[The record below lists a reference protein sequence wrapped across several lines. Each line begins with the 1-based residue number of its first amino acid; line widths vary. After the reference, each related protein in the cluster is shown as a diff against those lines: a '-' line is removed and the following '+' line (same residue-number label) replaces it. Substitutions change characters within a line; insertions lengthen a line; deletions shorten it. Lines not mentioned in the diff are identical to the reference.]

1 MLKILT
7 LSTIGITAI
16 SGIIAVLLTSCK
28 PTMAVDVVREIQR
41 NLLIGSGKEM
51 QGQFI
56 IGYVRFA
63 QRLLREPPK
72 LSHKPS
78 DIDFEIAPAL
88 ADEVNLHTR
97 LSAKAEST
105 KLDSDA
111 IFDMPILIITGMGKM
126 RFSDVERSHLKTYLT
141 EKGGFLM
148 VDTRDSDFQQSF
160 RAELRNLFPNKML
173 QDITAVGQSWHE
185 INGQRFDADVLKLDG
200 RIAVFIPKNPRQWDF
215 RSLDINNPMAQFG
228 VNVVTYAVTN
238 SPMVERHEYTPVTL
252 TARKTDDGPA
262 LERSE
267 GIEVKAG
274 VVSHKVSDSGVLT
287 LTLVH
292 PDGHVV
298 AEQKQNMTVSSNK
311 LKEYK
316 VLLPKE
322 DEQWLGK
329 HRLKYSWKTNQ
340 YQYTGNVSL
349 GELIGELDTR
359 LLGQTQWYA
368 GSPASLRVIT
378 LNHTEQSPI
387 AGANV
392 NAQVVMKD
400 TGNVVANF
408 SGKTDDR
415 GTVEMRFN
423 APEDSKGLAELQV
436 KVDSSMGTDNVK
448 QEISI
453 VKTHKILLSTDKPL
467 YQPGQTIHIRSLAL
481 NATTLKPIGD
491 SHSPLEKGARGLS
504 LEVEDSKGNKVFK
517 YIADANKFG
526 IAAADFNLAD
536 EINMGRY
543 TVRAILGDV
552 IQEKKVTVDRYVL
565 PKFKIDFS
573 TDKDF
578 YSPAEKVKGELQAD
592 YFFGKPV
599 ADGKVTIKASKFDV
613 GFDEFAQVE
622 GKTDKNG
629 HYTFELNLPSHFVGQ
644 PLEQGN
650 TFVMFDISLVDGAEH
665 EEKITQN
672 RSVVKSPITI
682 VVIPESGDIV
692 PNVENIIYVMTT
704 YPDGKP
710 AQTTVEVESRE
721 SGLKSQTDSLGVATF
736 RIKPQTNTL
745 SLKVTAVDKQGNRA
759 ERKQDFQAE
768 TENTLLLRTNEA
780 LYKVGD
786 IIHAEVF
793 SAKQGGSVYI
803 DLIKSKQTILTKS
816 VEMENG
822 KGSVD
827 INLSEND
834 FGTLEIHAY
843 QITSGSNI
851 IRDTRIVYVD
861 SADDLNIGIT
871 ASKEVYLPGEE
882 AQLDFSV
889 TDPEGHPVLAAL
901 GIQVVDESVFAL
913 QEMQPGLEKVYFT
926 LEKELLK
933 PKYEV
938 HGYTMDSIVIEPIEQ
953 RERRQ
958 TAAKVL
964 LASIEQVRGEYSLNL
979 HTYEQKEQQYKE
991 ELQAKV
997 AVHAETIAEAMRK
1010 YYEKTKRPIESQD
1023 PLQTLVDER
1032 FLKSGDII
1040 DPWGA
1045 PFIIT
1050 YEGLHSLGPDGLL
1063 NTDDDI
1069 TMWHTAFGHGL
1080 GWMVEKEGRVDA
1092 LRFLGRGARGVQL
1105 KAARAVNGRAEFLMA
1120 REAPEAAPMVVTSIA
1135 EAKPESA
1142 AVEEAPRIRQYFPET
1157 LFVTPA
1163 LITDE
1168 KGKATLGVPMA
1179 DSITTWRLT
1188 SMASSLNGQLGSTT
1202 AGIRVFQDFFID
1214 IDLPVSLTQNDE
1226 VSIPIAIYNYL
1237 PSAQNIRLK
1246 LTQEPWFELIENS
1259 SERRITLQKDQ
1270 VSVVYYRLK
1279 VKDIGWHKLT
1289 MHAYGDKMSD
1299 AISRQIEVIPD
1310 GKEIRVSQSDRLE
1323 GEIERK
1329 IDIPA
1334 VAIDGAS
1341 KVLVKVYPGVFSQVM
1356 EGLENILQMPFGCF
1370 EQTSST
1376 TYPNIL
1382 ALEYM
1387 KVTKQTTPELQMKAE
1402 EYINL
1407 GYQRLLSFEVEGG
1420 GFSWFG
1426 DAPAN
1431 QVLTAYGLMEFHDMA
1446 QVHEV
1451 DPKLITRTQNWLVSR
1466 QQADG
1471 SWEPDKSYLHQ
1482 ESWGRIQNS
1491 KLLPT
1496 AYLIWAL
1503 LESVEGSSANSF
1515 QQNINKG
1522 VGYTR
1527 EHLAEADD
1535 AYTLAI
1541 IANAL
1546 VRADKNDDS
1555 THQVMEKLKNMA
1567 IEDKDT
1573 AHWESKISTITHS
1586 HGNSADVETT
1596 AMAVQA
1602 LLKYGRYSTL
1612 TKKVLTY
1619 LIRQKDS
1626 NGTWRGTQATI
1637 LALKAFLMSI
1647 GSTTEEVDATVR
1659 ILINGTE
1666 AEHLRITPEN
1676 SDVMRLVDLG
1686 QQTIEGINTVG
1697 LKLEGEGS
1705 LMYQIVGKFYL
1716 PWEAGEKPSI
1726 EPLSIDVVYDKR
1738 KLEKDDLVTCNVTVV
1753 NNKSATANMVL
1764 VDLGVPPGFEVQADD
1779 LAELVGSG
1787 EIKKFSLTSRQIII
1801 YFDKLIPKQPVE
1813 LKYRI
1818 RAKFPIKAKTR
1829 VSRVY
1834 EYYNP
1839 EVESFA
1845 EPVELVVTE

>member
-1 MLKILT
+1 
-7 LSTIGITAI
+7 
-16 SGIIAVLLTSCK
+16 
-28 PTMAVDVVREIQR
+28 
-41 NLLIGSGKEM
+41 
-51 QGQFI
+51 
-56 IGYVRFA
+56 
-63 QRLLREPPK
+63 
-72 LSHKPS
+72 
-78 DIDFEIAPAL
+78 
-88 ADEVNLHTR
+88 
-97 LSAKAEST
+97 
-105 KLDSDA
+105 
-111 IFDMPILIITGMGKM
+111 
-126 RFSDVERSHLKTYLT
+126 
-141 EKGGFLM
+141 
-148 VDTRDSDFQQSF
+148 
-160 RAELRNLFPNKML
+160 
-173 QDITAVGQSWHE
+173 
-185 INGQRFDADVLKLDG
+185 
-200 RIAVFIPKNPRQWDF
+200 
-215 RSLDINNPMAQFG
+215 
-228 VNVVTYAVTN
+228 
-238 SPMVERHEYTPVTL
+238 
-252 TARKTDDGPA
+252 
-262 LERSE
+262 
-267 GIEVKAG
+267 
-274 VVSHKVSDSGVLT
+274 
-287 LTLVH
+287 
-292 PDGHVV
+292 
-298 AEQKQNMTVSSNK
+298 
-311 LKEYK
+311 
-316 VLLPKE
+316 
-322 DEQWLGK
+322 
-329 HRLKYSWKTNQ
+329 
-340 YQYTGNVSL
+340 
-349 GELIGELDTR
+349 
-359 LLGQTQWYA
+359 
-368 GSPASLRVIT
+368 
-378 LNHTEQSPI
+378 
-387 AGANV
+387 
-392 NAQVVMKD
+392 
-400 TGNVVANF
+400 
-408 SGKTDDR
+408 
-415 GTVEMRFN
+415 
-423 APEDSKGLAELQV
+423 
-436 KVDSSMGTDNVK
+436 
-448 QEISI
+448 
-453 VKTHKILLSTDKPL
+453 
-467 YQPGQTIHIRSLAL
+467 
-481 NATTLKPIGD
+481 
-491 SHSPLEKGARGLS
+491 
-504 LEVEDSKGNKVFK
+504 
-517 YIADANKFG
+517 
-526 IAAADFNLAD
+526 
-536 EINMGRY
+536 
-543 TVRAILGDV
+543 
-552 IQEKKVTVDRYVL
+552 
-565 PKFKIDFS
+565 
-573 TDKDF
+573 
-578 YSPAEKVKGELQAD
+578 
-592 YFFGKPV
+592 
-599 ADGKVTIKASKFDV
+599 
-613 GFDEFAQVE
+613 
-622 GKTDKNG
+622 
-629 HYTFELNLPSHFVGQ
+629 
-644 PLEQGN
+644 
-650 TFVMFDISLVDGAEH
+650 
-665 EEKITQN
+665 
-672 RSVVKSPITI
+672 
-682 VVIPESGDIV
+682 
-692 PNVENIIYVMTT
+692 MTT
-704 YPDGKP
+704 YPDGKS
-710 AQTTVEVESRE
+710 AQTTVEVEHAASL
-721 SGLKSQTDSLGVATF
+721 LKSQTDSLGVATF
-736 RIKPQTNTL
+736 RIKPQTNNL

-759 ERKQDFQAE
+759 ERVQNFQTEA
-768 TENTLLLRTNEA
+768 ENTLLLRTDEA

-786 IIHAEVF
+786 VISAEVF
-793 SAKQGGSVYI
+793 SAKQSGSVYI

-816 VEMENG
+816 VEMTLTPALSQRERG
-822 KGSVD
+822 IGRGSVD
-827 INLSEND
+827 IHLSEND
-834 FGTLEIHAY
+834 FGTLQLHAY

-861 SADDLNIGIT
+861 SADDLNIGIS
-871 ASKEVYLPGEE
+871 ASKQVYLPGEE
-882 AQLDFSV
+882 AKLDFSV

-938 HGYTMDSIVIEPIEQ
+938 HGYTMDSIVMTSPPAPLHKLVERGDEV
-953 RERRQ
+953 ERRK

-979 HTYEQKEQQYKE
+979 RTYEQKAQQYKE
-991 ELQAKV
+991 GLQAKV
-997 AVHAETIAEAMRK
+997 AAYAETIAEAMRK
-1010 YYEKTKRPIESQD
+1010 YYDKTHRPIESPN

-1032 FLKSGDII
+1032 FLKSADVI

-1069 TMWHTAFGHGL
+1069 TMWHVAFGHGL

-1092 LRFLGRGARGVQL
+1092 LRFLGRRARGVQL
-1105 KAARAVNGRAEFLMA
+1105 KAARAVNGRVVEFLA
-1120 REAPEAAPMVVTSIA
+1120 REAPEAAPMAVTSIA
-1135 EAKPESA
+1135 EAIGSSKLESA

-1168 KGKATLGVPMA
+1168 KGKATLGIPMA

-1246 LTQEPWFELIENS
+1246 LTQEPWFELTEDS
-1259 SERRITLQKDQ
+1259 AERNITLQKDQ

-1289 MHAYGDKMSD
+1289 MHAYGDKMRD

-1334 VAIDGAS
+1334 TAIDGAS

-1382 ALEYM
+1382 AMEYM
-1387 KVTKQTTPELQMKAE
+1387 KVTKQTTPEIQMKAE

-1471 SWEPDKSYLHQ
+1471 SWEPDKSYLHR
-1482 ESWGRIQNS
+1482 EAWGRIQNS
-1491 KLLPT
+1491 RLLPT
-1496 AYLIWAL
+1496 AYIIWAL
-1503 LESVEGSSANSF
+1503 LESFGGNPH
-1515 QQNINKG
+1515 QQNIQKG
-1522 VGYTR
+1522 VGYIRT
-1527 EHLAEADD
+1527 HLAEADD

-1546 VRADKNDDS
+1546 VLFDRNDDS
-1555 THQVMEKLKNMA
+1555 THQVMEKLKDMA

-1586 HGNSADVETT
+1586 HGNSADIETT
-1596 AMAVQA
+1596 AMVVQA
-1602 LLKYGRYSTL
+1602 LLKYGKYSPL

-1626 NGTWRGTQATI
+1626 NGTWHGTQATI

-1647 GSTTEEVDATVR
+1647 GSTTEEVDASVK

-1666 AEHLRITPEN
+1666 AERLHITPEN

-1716 PWEAGEKPSI
+1716 PWEAGEKPAT
-1726 EPLSIDVVYDKR
+1726 ETLSIDVVYDKR

-1753 NNKSATANMVL
+1753 NNKPATANMVL
-1764 VDLGVPPGFEVQADD
+1764 VDLGVPPGFEIQADD

-1787 EIKKFSLTSRQIII
+1787 TIKKFSLTSRQIII
-1801 YFDKLIPKQPVE
+1801 YFDKLIPKQSVE

-1829 VSRVY
+1829 VSRIY

-1845 EPVELVVTE
+1845 QPVELVVTE

>member
-1 MLKILT
+1 MLKFLT
-7 LSTIGITAI
+7 LNEMGITAI
-16 SGIIAVLLTSCK
+16 CGIIAVLLTSCK
-28 PTMAVDVVREIQR
+28 TTMAVDVGGESQS
-41 NLLIGSGKEM
+41 NLLIGSGKNI
-51 QGQFI
+51 QGRFV
-56 IGYVRFA
+56 IGYA
-63 QRLLREPPK
+63 K
-72 LSHKPS
+72 LSHKPG

-88 ADEVNLHTR
+88 ADEVNLRTR
-97 LSAKAEST
+97 LSVTAEST

-111 IFDMPILIITGMGKM
+111 IFGMPIFIITGMGKI
-126 RFSDVERSHLKTYLT
+126 RFSDAEQSNLKTYLT

-148 VDTRDSDFQQSF
+148 VDAQDSDFQQSI
-160 RAELRNLFPNKML
+160 RSELRKLFPDKPL
-173 QDITAVGQSWHE
+173 QDITSVGQSKENWYE
-185 INGQRFDADVLKLDG
+185 INGQRFAADVLKLDG
-200 RIAVFIPKNPRQWDF
+200 RVAALIPKNMRQWDF
-215 RSLDINNPMAQFG
+215 RNLDINNPAAQFG
-228 VNVVTYAVTN
+228 VNVVTHAVTN
-238 SPMVERHEYTPVTL
+238 SPIVERHEYTPVTL
-252 TARKTDDGPA
+252 TAHKIEA
-262 LERSE
+262 

-274 VVSHKVSDSGVLT
+274 IISHKAKDLGVLT

-292 PDGHVV
+292 PDGGLV
-298 AEQKQNMTVSSNK
+298 AEQQKDLTVSNEK
-311 LKEYK
+311 VLEYK
-316 VLLPKE
+316 TVFPKQ
-322 DEQWLGK
+322 DNPGK
-329 HRLKYSWKTNQ
+329 HRMKYSWKTNQ
-340 YQYTGNVSL
+340 YKYAGNVSL

-359 LLGQTQWYA
+359 VLGQTQWYA
-368 GSPASLRVIT
+368 GSPASLRVIA
-378 LNHTEQSPI
+378 LNHTTQSPI
-387 AGANV
+387 RAVKV

-400 TGNVVANF
+400 KKSVVVNF
-408 SGKTDDR
+408 SGKTDNR

-423 APEDSKGLAELQV
+423 APENLEGSAELQV
-436 KVDSSMGTDNVK
+436 KVDSPMGTDNVK
-448 QEISI
+448 QDISI

-481 NATTLKPIGD
+481 NAATLKPIGD
-491 SHSPLEKGARGLS
+491 SQIT
-504 LEVEDSKGNKVFK
+504 LEVEDAKGNKVFK
-517 YIADANKFG
+517 YIADTDKFG

-536 EINMGRY
+536 EINMGTY
-543 TVRAILGDV
+543 TIRAILGEV
-552 IQEKKVTVDRYVL
+552 TQEKKVTIDRYVL
-565 PKFKIDFS
+565 PKFKLNFS

-578 YSPAEKVKGELQAD
+578 YSPAETVKGELQAD

-629 HYTFELNLPSHFVGQ
+629 HYTFELKLPSHFVGQ

-650 TFVMFDISLVDGAEH
+650 TFVMFDISVVDGAEH

-682 VVIPESGDIV
+682 VIIPESGDIV

-710 AQTTVEVESRE
+710 AETTVEVEQAS
-721 SGLKSQTDSLGVATF
+721 SLLKSRIQTDSLGVAVF
-736 RIKPQTNTL
+736 RVKPQTNAL

-759 ERKQDFQAE
+759 ERSQNFQAE
-768 TENTLLLRTNEA
+768 AENTLLLRTDEA

-786 IIHAEVF
+786 VIHAEVF
-793 SAKQGGSVYI
+793 SAKQAGSVYI

-816 VEMENG
+816 VEMKNG
-822 KGSVD
+822 RGLVD
-827 INLSEND
+827 IHLSEND
-834 FGTLEIHAY
+834 FGTLELHAY

-871 ASKEVYLPGEE
+871 ASKQVYLPGEE
-882 AQLDFSV
+882 AKLDFSV

-933 PKYEV
+933 PKYEI
-938 HGYTMDSIVIEPIEQ
+938 HGYTMDSIVIEPLEQ

-979 HTYEQKEQQYKE
+979 RTYEQKEQQYKE
-991 ELQAKV
+991 ELQTKV
-997 AVHAETIAEAMRK
+997 AACANTIAEAMRK
-1010 YYEKTKRPIESQD
+1010 YFEKTHRSIESQH

-1032 FLKSGDII
+1032 FLKPKDII

-1069 TMWHTAFGHGL
+1069 TVWHIAFANGL
-1080 GWMVEKEGRVDA
+1080 GWMVEKERRVDA
-1092 LRFLGRGARGVQL
+1092 EGFLRRGAGKGVRFK
-1105 KAARAVNGRAEFLMA
+1105 KAEVMNGKVQFLMA
-1120 REAPEAAPMVVTSIA
+1120 REAPEAAPMTVTSTALA
-1135 EAKPESA
+1135 EAKSDTI
-1142 AVEEAPRIRQYFPET
+1142 EAPRIRQYFPET

-1163 LITDE
+1163 LLTDE
-1168 KGKATLGVPMA
+1168 KGKATLGIPMA

-1237 PSAQNIRLK
+1237 PSEQNIRLK
-1246 LTQEPWFELIENS
+1246 LTQESWFELIEDGA
-1259 SERRITLQKDQ
+1259 ERQITLQKDQ
-1270 VSVVYYRLK
+1270 VSVMYYRLK
-1279 VKDIGWHKLT
+1279 VKEIGWHKLT

-1310 GKEIRVSQSDRLE
+1310 GKQFLISQSDRLE
-1323 GEIERK
+1323 SDVERK
-1329 IDIPA
+1329 IEIPA
-1334 VAIDGAS
+1334 AAIDGAS
-1341 KVLVKVYPGVFSQVM
+1341 KVLVKIYPGVFSQVM

-1382 ALEYM
+1382 ALNYM
-1387 KVTKQTTPELQMKAE
+1387 KVTKQSTPEVQMKAE

-1407 GYQRLLSFEVEGG
+1407 GYQRLLSFEVQGG

-1451 DPKLITRTQNWLVSR
+1451 DPKVIERTQNWLISR

-1471 SWEPDKSYLHQ
+1471 SWEPDKAYLHQ

-1496 AYLIWAL
+1496 AYIIWAL
-1503 LESVEGSSANSF
+1503 LESVKNTEANSPPF
-1515 QQNINKG
+1515 EKTGGISQQNINKG
-1522 VGYTR
+1522 VGYIR
-1527 EHLAEADD
+1527 AHLKEADD

-1546 VRADKNDDS
+1546 VRADKNDAS
-1555 THQVMEKLKNMA
+1555 TNEVMEKLKNMA

-1586 HGNSADVETT
+1586 HGDSANIETT
-1596 AMAVQA
+1596 AMAAQA
-1602 LLKYGRYSTL
+1602 LLKYGRYSAL
-1612 TKKVLTY
+1612 TNKVLTY

-1637 LALKAFLMSI
+1637 LALKALLMSI
-1647 GSTTEEVDATVR
+1647 GSMTEKVDATVK
-1659 ILINGTE
+1659 ILINGAE
-1666 AEHLRITPEN
+1666 AERLRITPEN
-1676 SDVMRLVDLG
+1676 SDVMRLVDLE
-1686 QQTIEGINTVG
+1686 QQTIEGFNTVQ
-1697 LKLEGEGS
+1697 LKLEGKGS

-1716 PWEAGEKPSI
+1716 PWKAGEKPEI

-1738 KLEKDDLVTCNVTVV
+1738 ELEKDDMVTCKVTVV
-1753 NNKSATANMVL
+1753 NNKPATANMVL
-1764 VDLGVPPGFEVQADD
+1764 VDLGIPPGFEVQTDG
-1779 LAELVGSG
+1779 LTELVESG
-1787 EIKKFSLTSRQIII
+1787 TIKKFNLTSRQIII
-1801 YFDKLIPKQPVE
+1801 YFDKLISKQPVE

-1845 EPVELVVTE
+1845 EPVELVVTD

>member
-1 MLKILT
+1 MLKFLT
-7 LSTIGITAI
+7 LSRIWITAI
-16 SGIIAVLLTSCK
+16 CGIIVVLFTSCK
-28 PTMAVDVVREIQR
+28 PTMAVNVDSEIQR

-51 QGQFI
+51 HGRFV
-56 IGYVRFA
+56 IGYA
-63 QRLLREPPK
+63 K
-72 LSHKPS
+72 ISHKPS

-88 ADEVNLHTR
+88 ADEINLRTR
-97 LSAKAEST
+97 LSATAEST

-111 IFDMPILIITGMGKM
+111 IFDMPIFIITGMGKM
-126 RFSDVERSHLKTYLT
+126 RFTNVAQLHLKTYLA

-148 VDTRDSDFQQSF
+148 VDARDSDFRQSILSV
-160 RAELRNLFPNKML
+160 LRKLFPDKPL
-173 QDITAVGQSWHE
+173 QDINAIGQSKDNWYE
-185 INGQRFDADVLKLDG
+185 INGRRFNADVLKLDG
-200 RIAVFIPKNPRQWDF
+200 RISTLIPRQMSRWEF
-215 RSLDINNPMAQFG
+215 RSLD
-228 VNVVTYAVTN
+228 VNSPTVEFCVNAVMYAVTN

-252 TARKTDDGPA
+252 TAYKTDD
-262 LERSE
+262 

-274 VVSHKVSDSGVLT
+274 VVSHKAKDFGVLT
-287 LTLVH
+287 LTLVNS
-292 PDGHVV
+292 DGNVV
-298 AEQKQNMTVSSNK
+298 AESRKDLFVSDK
-311 LKEYK
+311 RVEYK
-316 VLLPKE
+316 TLFPKQT
-322 DEQWLGK
+322 DKWLGK
-329 HRLKYSWKTNQ
+329 YRLKYLWQTNR
-340 YQYTGNVSL
+340 YQYVGNVSI

-359 LLGQTQWYA
+359 LLGQMQWYA
-368 GSPASLRVIT
+368 GGPASLRVIA
-378 LNHTEQSPI
+378 LNHTTQSPI
-387 AGANV
+387 AGAEV
-392 NAQVVMKD
+392 NAKVVMKVENPD
-400 TGNVVANF
+400 EDVIANF

-415 GTVEMRFN
+415 GTVQMRFN
-423 APEDSKGLAELQV
+423 APEDLEGEAELQV
-436 KVDSSMGTDNVK
+436 KVDSPMGTDEIK

-491 SHSPLEKGARGLS
+491 SQII

-517 YIADANKFG
+517 YVADTDKFG

-543 TVRAILGDV
+543 TVRAILGKV

-565 PKFKIDFS
+565 PKFNIDFK

-578 YSPAEKVKGELQAD
+578 YRPGEMVKGELQAD

-599 ADGKVTIKASKFDV
+599 SDGKVTIKASKFDV
-613 GFDEFAQVE
+613 SFDEFARVE

-629 HYTFELNLPSHFVGQ
+629 HYTFELNLPAHFVGQ

-650 TFVMFDISLVDGAEH
+650 TFVMFDISVIDGAEH

-710 AQTTVEVESRE
+710 AKTTIEVQNPHPSPLPEGEESQK
-721 SGLKSQTDSLGVATF
+721 LKSRTDSLGVATF

-745 SLKVTAVDKQGNRA
+745 SLKITAVDKQGNRA
-759 ERKQDFQAE
+759 ERVEDFQAE
-768 TENTLLLRTNEA
+768 AENTLLLRTNEA

-786 IIHAEVF
+786 VIHVQVF
-793 SAKQGGSVYI
+793 SAKRGGSVYI
-803 DLIKSKQTILTKS
+803 DVIKSKQTILTKS
-816 VEMENG
+816 LEVKNG
-822 KGSVD
+822 RGSVD
-827 INLSEND
+827 IHLSEND
-834 FGTLEIHAY
+834 FGTLELHAY

-871 ASKEVYLPGEE
+871 ASKQVYLPGEE
-882 AQLDFSV
+882 AQLDFSA
-889 TDPEGHPVLAAL
+889 TDREGHPVLAAL

-938 HGYTMDSIVIEPIEQ
+938 HGYTMDSIVMDALTSAFSQ
-953 RERRQ
+953 RERENRAERRR

-979 HTYEQKEQQYKE
+979 RTYERKEQQYKE

-997 AVHAETIAEAMRK
+997 STRADAIAEAMKK
-1010 YYEKTKRPIESQD
+1010 YFEKTKRPIESQN
-1023 PLQTLVDER
+1023 PLQTLVDEG
-1032 FLKSGDII
+1032 FLKPADIT

-1045 PFIIT
+1045 PLIIT
-1050 YEGLHSLGPDGLL
+1050 REGLHSLGPDGLL
-1063 NTDDDI
+1063 NTGDDVTVWRDFFRSGFRHPLLKLSDNARQGI
-1069 TMWHTAFGHGL
+1069 EVFM
-1080 GWMVEKEGRVDA
+1080 
-1092 LRFLGRGARGVQL
+1092 ARGVME
-1105 KAARAVNGRAEFLMA
+1105 AGIRPRAPVVKTVP
-1120 REAPEAAPMVVTSIA
+1120 APVVATSAKLA
-1135 EAKPESA
+1135 EAESA
-1142 AVEEAPRIRQYFPET
+1142 SIEEAPRIRRYFPET
-1157 LFVTPA
+1157 LLVTPA

-1168 KGKATLGVPMA
+1168 KGKATLSIPMA

-1188 SMASSLNGQLGSTT
+1188 SMASSLNGQLGSAT

-1237 PSAQNIRLK
+1237 PSKQNIRLE
-1246 LTQEPWFELIENS
+1246 LTQEPWFELVEES
-1259 SERRITLQKDQ
+1259 AERQITLQKDQ

-1299 AISRQIEVIPD
+1299 AILRQIEVIPD
-1310 GKEIRVSQSDRLE
+1310 GKEFHVSQSDRLE
-1323 GEIERK
+1323 SDVERK
-1329 IDIPA
+1329 IEIPVA
-1334 VAIDGAS
+1334 AIDGAS

-1356 EGLENILQMPFGCF
+1356 EGLENILRMPFGCF
-1370 EQTSST
+1370 EQTTAT

-1387 KVTKQTTPELQMKAE
+1387 KVTKQTTPEIQMKAE

-1426 DAPAN
+1426 NAPAN

-1446 QVHEV
+1446 RVHEV
-1451 DPKLITRTQNWLVSR
+1451 DPKVIERTQNWLISR

-1496 AYLIWAL
+1496 SYIIWAL
-1503 LESVEGSSANSF
+1503 LESFDGNPH
-1515 QQNINKG
+1515 QQNIKKG
-1522 VGYTR
+1522 VGYIR
-1527 EHLAEADD
+1527 AHLAEADD

-1546 VRADKNDDS
+1546 VRFDRNNAS
-1555 THQVMEKLKNMA
+1555 THEVMEKLKNMA
-1567 IEDKDT
+1567 IEDEDT

-1586 HGNSADVETT
+1586 HGNSADIETT

-1602 LLKYGRYSTL
+1602 LLKYGKYSLL
-1612 TKKVLTY
+1612 TKKALTY

-1637 LALKAFLMSI
+1637 LALKTLLMSV
-1647 GSTTEEVDATVR
+1647 GSATEEVDATVR
-1659 ILINGTE
+1659 ILINSAE
-1666 AEHLRITPEN
+1666 AERLRITPEN

-1686 QQTIEGINTVG
+1686 QQTIEGVNTVQ
-1697 LKLEGEGS
+1697 LKLEGEGG
-1705 LMYQIVGKFYL
+1705 LMYQVVGKFYM
-1716 PWEAGEKPSI
+1716 PWETGEKPAT
-1726 EPLSIDVVYDKR
+1726 EPLSIEVVYDKR
-1738 KLEKDDLVTCNVTVV
+1738 ELEKDDLITCNVTVV
-1753 NNKSATANMVL
+1753 NNKPATANMVI
-1764 VDLGVPPGFEVQADD
+1764 VDLGVPPGFEVQTDG
-1779 LAELVGSG
+1779 LTELVKSG
-1787 EIKKFSLTSRQIII
+1787 TIEKFSLTGRQIII
-1801 YFDKLIPKQPVE
+1801 YFDKLMPKQPVKLE
-1813 LKYRI
+1813 YRM
-1818 RAKFPIKAKTR
+1818 RAKLPIKAKTR
-1829 VSRVY
+1829 VSRIY

>member
-1 MLKILT
+1 
-7 LSTIGITAI
+7 
-16 SGIIAVLLTSCK
+16 
-28 PTMAVDVVREIQR
+28 MAVDVGEEIQR
-41 NLLIGSGKEM
+41 NLLIGSGKNI
-51 QGQFI
+51 QGRFV
-56 IGYVRFA
+56 IGYA
-63 QRLLREPPK
+63 K

-88 ADEVNLHTR
+88 ASEVNLRTR
-97 LSAKAEST
+97 LSAIAEST
-105 KLDSDA
+105 KLDSEA
-111 IFDMPILIITGMGKM
+111 IFDMPIFIITGMGKM
-126 RFSDVERSHLKTYLT
+126 RFSDAEQSNLKTYLS

-148 VDTRDSDFQQSF
+148 VDARDSDFQQSI
-160 RAELRNLFPNKML
+160 RTELRKLFPDKPL
-173 QDITAVGQSWHE
+173 QDITSVGQLTENWYQ
-185 INGQRFDADVLKLDG
+185 INGRRFDADVLKLDG
-200 RIAVFIPKNPRQWDF
+200 RVAVFIRNMPWDF
-215 RSLDINNPMAQFG
+215 RPPDIHNPTVQFY
-228 VNVVTYAVTN
+228 VNAVTYAITN

-252 TARKTDDGPA
+252 MAHKIDD
-262 LERSE
+262 
-267 GIEVKAG
+267 GIEVKAI
-274 VVSHKVSDSGVLT
+274 VISHKIDSGVLT

-292 PDGHVV
+292 PDGRVIS
-298 AEQKQNMTVSSNK
+298 EQQQDLNVSSEK
-311 LKEYK
+311 ASEYK
-316 VLLPKE
+316 TIFPKQ
-322 DEQWLGK
+322 DNIGK
-329 HRLKYSWKTNQ
+329 YRLKYSWRTNQ
-340 YQYTGNVSL
+340 CQYVGNVSM

-359 LLGQTQWYA
+359 VFGQTQWHA
-368 GSPASLRVIT
+368 GSPASLRVIA
-378 LNHTEQSPI
+378 LNHAEQLPI
-387 AGANV
+387 AGAQV
-392 NAQVVMKD
+392 NAQVVMKE
-400 TGNVVANF
+400 TKKVVANF

-415 GTVEMRFN
+415 GTAEIRFK
-423 APEDSKGLAELQV
+423 APEDLEGSAELQV
-436 KVDSSMGTDNVK
+436 KVDSSIGTDNVK

-481 NATTLKPIGD
+481 NATTLKPIGN
-491 SHSPLEKGARGLS
+491 SNSPLEKGVRGLSSPLPKGARGLS

-517 YIADANKFG
+517 YIADTDKFG

-536 EINMGRY
+536 EINMGPY
-543 TVRAILGDV
+543 TIRAILGEV
-552 IQEKKVTVDRYVL
+552 TQEKKVTVDRYVL
-565 PKFKIDFS
+565 PKFKINFS

-578 YSPAEKVKGELQAD
+578 YLPAETLKGELQAD

-599 ADGKVTIKASKFDV
+599 AGGKVTIKASKFDV
-613 GFDEFAQVE
+613 GFDEFAQIE
-622 GKTDKNG
+622 GKTNANG
-629 HYTFELNLPSHFVGQ
+629 HYTFEINLPSHFVGQ

-650 TFVMFDISLVDGAEH
+650 TFVMFDISVVDGAEH

-682 VVIPESGDIV
+682 VIIPESGDIV

-710 AQTTVEVESRE
+710 AQTTVELESRE
-721 SGLKSQTDSLGVATF
+721 SELKSQTDSLGVATF
-736 RIKPQTNTL
+736 RVKPQTNAL
-745 SLKVTAVDKQGNRA
+745 SIKVTAVDKQGNRA
-759 ERKQDFQAE
+759 ERSQNFQAE
-768 TENTLLLRTNEA
+768 AENTLLLRTDEA

-786 IIHAEVF
+786 VIHAEVF
-793 SAKQGGSVYI
+793 SVRQSGSVYL

-816 VEMENG
+816 VEMKDG
-822 KGSVD
+822 RGSVD
-827 INLSEND
+827 IHLSESD
-834 FGTLEIHAY
+834 FGTLELHAY
-843 QITSGSNI
+843 QITQGSNI
-851 IRDTRIVYVD
+851 IRDTRVVYVD

-871 ASKEVYLPGEE
+871 ASKPVYLPGEE
-882 AQLDFSV
+882 AKLDFSV
-889 TDPEGHPVLAAL
+889 TNPEGHPVLAAL

-913 QEMQPGLEKVYFT
+913 QEMQPGLEKVYFM

-933 PKYEV
+933 PKYEI
-938 HGYTMDSIVIEPIEQ
+938 HGYTMDSIVMEPIGL

-964 LASIEQVRGEYSLNL
+964 MASVEQIRDEYSLNL
-979 HTYEQKEQQYKE
+979 RTYEQKEQQYKN

-997 AVHAETIAEAMRK
+997 AARADAIAEAIKK
-1010 YYEKTKRPIESQD
+1010 YFEKTKRPIESQN
-1023 PLQTLVDER
+1023 PLQSLVDEG
-1032 FLKSGDII
+1032 FLKSADII

-1045 PFIIT
+1045 AFIFT
-1050 YEGLHSLGPDGLL
+1050 QEGLHSVGPDGLL

-1069 TMWHTAFGHGL
+1069 TVWRDMFAGGL
-1080 GWMVEKEGRVDA
+1080 GWMVEKERGVDV
-1092 LRFLGRGARGVQL
+1092 LRFLGRGARGIQF

-1120 REAPEAAPMVVTSIA
+1120 REAPEAAPMIVASTVAGAKVVGH
-1135 EAKPESA
+1135 

-1168 KGKATLGVPMA
+1168 KGKATLGIPMA

-1188 SMASSLNGQLGSTT
+1188 SMASSLNGQLGSAT

-1237 PSAQNIRLK
+1237 PSEQNIRLK
-1246 LTQEPWFELIENS
+1246 LTQEPWFELIEDS
-1259 SERRITLQKDQ
+1259 AERQITLQKDQ
-1270 VSVVYYRLK
+1270 VSVMYYRLK
-1279 VKDIGWHKLT
+1279 VKEIGWHKLT

-1310 GKEIRVSQSDRLE
+1310 GKQFLIAQSDRLE
-1323 GEIERK
+1323 SDVERK
-1329 IDIPA
+1329 IEIPVA
-1334 VAIDGAS
+1334 AIDGAS

-1382 ALEYM
+1382 AMDYM
-1387 KVTKQTTPELQMKAE
+1387 KATKQTTPEIQMKAE

-1407 GYQRLLSFEVEGG
+1407 GYQRLLSYEVQGG

-1451 DPKLITRTQNWLVSR
+1451 DPKVIERTQNWLISR

-1471 SWEPDKSYLHQ
+1471 SWEPDKVYLHQ

-1496 AYLIWAL
+1496 AYIIWAL
-1503 LESVEGSSANSF
+1503 LESVGDNPLAPFIKGDESANSF
-1515 QQNINKG
+1515 QQNINRG
-1522 VGYTR
+1522 VGYIRT
-1527 EHLAEADD
+1527 HLKEADD

-1546 VRADKNDDS
+1546 VLADKNDAS
-1555 THQVMEKLKNMA
+1555 TNEVMEKLKNMA

-1586 HGNSADVETT
+1586 HGDSADIEAT
-1596 AMAVQA
+1596 AMAAQA
-1602 LLKYGRYSTL
+1602 LLKYGKYSAL
-1612 TKKVLTY
+1612 TNKVLTY

-1626 NGTWRGTQATI
+1626 NGTWHGTQATI
-1637 LALKAFLMSI
+1637 LALKALLMSI
-1647 GSTTEEVDATVR
+1647 GNMTEEVDATVR
-1659 ILINGTE
+1659 ILINGAE
-1666 AEHLRITPEN
+1666 AERLRITPEN

-1686 QQTIEGINTVG
+1686 QQTIEGFNNVQ
-1697 LKLEGEGS
+1697 LKLEGKGS

-1716 PWEAGEKPSI
+1716 PWEAGEKPEI
-1726 EPLSIDVVYDKR
+1726 EPLSIDVIYDKR
-1738 KLEKDDLVTCNVTVV
+1738 ELEKDDMVTCKVTVV
-1753 NNKSATANMVL
+1753 NNKPATANMVL
-1764 VDLGVPPGFEVQADD
+1764 VDLGIPPGFEVQTDG
-1779 LAELVGSG
+1779 LTELVENGT
-1787 EIKKFSLTSRQIII
+1787 IKKFNLTNRQIII